1 MAPSRAELGFAIRQL
16 MRSSRSA
23 SLSTALASADGWPYA
38 SLVTVAIDTDGAPLL
53 LFSELSDHTR
63 NLKADGRA
71 ALLFERAS
79 RHANPQRGPRV
90 SVLGR
95 IRPTRKPE
103 HARRFLDMHPEA
115 EMYAGFVDF
124 GFYRMSIDRAHWV
137 GGFARAQWLSGRFV
151 AANAKAAKAIAA
163 AAPGIIAHMNDDH
176 ADAVENYATRLLGR
190 SGGGWRMIGVDPD
203 GADLALEG
211 RRARLGFDE
220 MAENVAQ
227 VRDRLVQMAG
237 QARAGNQ

>member
-1 MAPSRAELGFAIRQL
+1 VAPSRAELGFAIRQL

-115 EMYAGFVDF
+115 EMYAGFGDF

-151 AANAKAAKAIAA
+151 AADAKAAKAIAA

-237 QARAGNQ
+237 QARAGNP

>member
-53 LFSELSDHTR
+53 LFSELADHTR

-115 EMYAGFVDF
+115 EMYAGFGDF
-124 GFYRMSIDRAHWV
+124 AFYRMSIDRAHWV

-151 AANAKAAKAIAA
+151 AADAKAAKVVAA

-190 SGGGWRMIGVDPD
+190 SGGGWRMIDVDPD
-203 GADLALEG
+203 GADLALG
-211 RRARLGFDE
+211 NRRARVPFE
-220 MAENVAQ
+220 KMAENVAQ
-227 VRDRLVQMAG
+227 VRDQLVGLA
-237 QARAGNQ
+237 ARARE

>member
-1 MAPSRAELGFAIRQL
+1 VAPSRAELGFAIRQL

-115 EMYAGFVDF
+115 EMYAGFGDF

>member
-115 EMYAGFVDF
+115 EMYAGFGDF

-151 AANAKAAKAIAA
+151 AADAKAAKAIAA

-220 MAENVAQ
+220 MAENVAD
-227 VRDRLVQMAG
+227 VRDRLVQMAA
-237 QARAGNQ
+237 QARAGNP

>member
-115 EMYAGFVDF
+115 EMYAGFGDF

-151 AANAKAAKAIAA
+151 AADAKAAKAIAA

-237 QARAGNQ
+237 QARAGNP

>member
-95 IRPTRKPE
+95 IRPTRIPE

-115 EMYAGFVDF
+115 EMYAGFGDF

-151 AANAKAAKAIAA
+151 AADAKAAKAIAA

-220 MAENVAQ
+220 MAENVAD
-227 VRDRLVQMAG
+227 VRDRLVQMAA
-237 QARAGNQ
+237 QARAGNP

>member
-115 EMYAGFVDF
+115 EMYAGFGDF

>member
-95 IRPTRKPE
+95 IRPTRIPE

-115 EMYAGFVDF
+115 EMYAGFGDF

-151 AANAKAAKAIAA
+151 AADAKAAKAIAA

-237 QARAGNQ
+237 QARAGNP

>member
-16 MRSSRSA
+16 MRSNRSA
-23 SLSTALASADGWPYA
+23 SLSTALSTADGWPYA
-38 SLVTVAIDTDGAPLL
+38 SLVTTAIDTDGAPLL

-90 SVLGR
+90 TVLGR

-115 EMYAGFVDF
+115 EMYAGFGDF
-124 GFYRMSIDRAHWV
+124 SFYRMSIDRAHWV

-151 AANAKAAKAIAA
+151 STDAKAAKAITAA
-163 AAPGIIAHMNDDH
+163 AEGIIGHMNDDH
-176 ADAVENYATRLLGR
+176 ADAVETCATRLLGR
-190 SGGGWRMIGVDPD
+190 AGGGWRMIGVDPD
-203 GADLALEG
+203 GADLALG
-211 RRARLGFDE
+211 NRRARLPFE
-220 MAENVAQ
+220 TTAENVAQ
-227 VRDRLVQMAG
+227 VRDRLVELAAR
-237 QARAGNQ
+237 ARAGNP